1 MDNDLLDI
9 TKLRRWRIWK
19 LKLIDAR
26 LYFVSIFVGL
36 LTGLVAVPYH
46 YLLQQLFNSRKL
58 FFDGHYPWYFHV
70 LFFFTLWGILLC
82 VNWMVKKMP
91 LITGGGIPQTRAVIN
106 GRITYKN
113 PLTQLIAKFTGGILA
128 ISAGLS
134 LGREGPCVQIG
145 SYVGNIISKWGHV
158 LAGERKQLLAAGAG
172 AGLAAAF
179 AAPLASSLLV
189 IESIERFD
197 APKTAITTLLAGV
210 VAGGVASLIFPFN
223 PYSQISA
230 IAPQATFIDQ
240 LKLFLFLAVVI
251 SVFGKIY
258 SMFTLWCKDFFTR
271 LKHPPYMKMLYLL
284 IIAYTISLTEIDLT
298 GGGEQ
303 FLIMQAMHGYHPV
316 LWIAA
321 MMLIH
326 LIFTSL
332 SFSSGLPGGNF
343 IPTLVTGG
351 LFGQIIALLLVKYG
365 FIETESISY
374 IMLISMVG
382 FLVAVV
388 RTPLTGIVLITEITG
403 HLDVFY
409 PSIIVGGLTYYFTEM
424 LQIKPFNVVL
434 YDEMISTP
442 AFRTEGRSSLF
453 VEIMT
458 GAYFDGKEVDHL
470 TLPQRC
476 IIKTIHRDRKDLA
489 PAGQTLIPGDQVEI
503 EIDSQDIEK
512 LYEPLISMA
521 NIYYAHPCQSP
532 RKEMPHQES
541 PGVAHQQNATL
552 SEVILSGNIKSV
564 GVAGHIVE
572 IGTPASQI
580 LGADLQISVHVPENV
595 GYQVLT
601 VAVLIRR
608 GNRVIILAV

>member
-258 SMFTLWCKDFFTR
+258 SMFTLWCKDFF
-271 LKHPPYMKMLYLL
+271 P
-284 IIAYTISLTEIDLT
+284 D
-298 GGGEQ
+298 
-303 FLIMQAMHGYHPV
+303 
-316 LWIAA
+316 
-321 MMLIH
+321 
-326 LIFTSL
+326 
-332 SFSSGLPGGNF
+332 
-343 IPTLVTGG
+343 
-351 LFGQIIALLLVKYG
+351 
-365 FIETESISY
+365 
-374 IMLISMVG
+374 
-382 FLVAVV
+382 
-388 RTPLTGIVLITEITG
+388 
-403 HLDVFY
+403 
-409 PSIIVGGLTYYFTEM
+409 
-424 LQIKPFNVVL
+424 
-434 YDEMISTP
+434 
-442 AFRTEGRSSLF
+442 
-453 VEIMT
+453 
-458 GAYFDGKEVDHL
+458 
-470 TLPQRC
+470 
-476 IIKTIHRDRKDLA
+476 
-489 PAGQTLIPGDQVEI
+489 
-503 EIDSQDIEK
+503 
-512 LYEPLISMA
+512 
-521 NIYYAHPCQSP
+521 
-532 RKEMPHQES
+532 
-541 PGVAHQQNATL
+541 
-552 SEVILSGNIKSV
+552 
-564 GVAGHIVE
+564 
-572 IGTPASQI
+572 
-580 LGADLQISVHVPENV
+580 
-595 GYQVLT
+595 
-601 VAVLIRR
+601 
-608 GNRVIILAV
+608 

>member
-1 MDNDLLDI
+1 MVVVTGNENKVSPMDNDLLDI

-303 FLIMQAMHGYHPV
+303 FLIMQAMHGYHPI

-442 AFRTEGRSSLF
+442 AFRTEGRSTGGAKLGRNGYRLPALGTYLKNRGFLRHKLHSFLWLCPLQNGHTNPDASLYHSFSPLCDRTVNF
-453 VEIMT
+453 V
-458 GAYFDGKEVDHL
+458 
-470 TLPQRC
+470 
-476 IIKTIHRDRKDLA
+476 KTYMIFFSGFVPAPIFHRKKA
-489 PAGQTLIPGDQVEI
+489 KK
-503 EIDSQDIEK
+503 IDC
-512 LYEPLISMA
+512 M
-521 NIYYAHPCQSP
+521 
-532 RKEMPHQES
+532 
-541 PGVAHQQNATL
+541 
-552 SEVILSGNIKSV
+552 
-564 GVAGHIVE
+564 
-572 IGTPASQI
+572 
-580 LGADLQISVHVPENV
+580 
-595 GYQVLT
+595 
-601 VAVLIRR
+601 
-608 GNRVIILAV
+608 

>member
-1 MDNDLLDI
+1 MVQWNEILNLLFTSVVVTGNENKVSPMDNDLLDI

-230 IAPQATFIDQ
+230 MAPQATFIDQ

-521 NIYYAHPCQSP
+521 NIY
-532 RKEMPHQES
+532 
-541 PGVAHQQNATL
+541 
-552 SEVILSGNIKSV
+552 
-564 GVAGHIVE
+564 
-572 IGTPASQI
+572 
-580 LGADLQISVHVPENV
+580 
-595 GYQVLT
+595 
-601 VAVLIRR
+601 
-608 GNRVIILAV
+608 

>member
-1 MDNDLLDI
+1 MVVVTGNENKVSPMDNDLLDI

-223 PYSQISA
+223 PYS
-230 IAPQATFIDQ
+230 
-240 LKLFLFLAVVI
+240 
-251 SVFGKIY
+251 
-258 SMFTLWCKDFFTR
+258 
-271 LKHPPYMKMLYLL
+271 
-284 IIAYTISLTEIDLT
+284 
-298 GGGEQ
+298 
-303 FLIMQAMHGYHPV
+303 
-316 LWIAA
+316 
-321 MMLIH
+321 
-326 LIFTSL
+326 
-332 SFSSGLPGGNF
+332 
-343 IPTLVTGG
+343 
-351 LFGQIIALLLVKYG
+351 
-365 FIETESISY
+365 
-374 IMLISMVG
+374 
-382 FLVAVV
+382 
-388 RTPLTGIVLITEITG
+388 
-403 HLDVFY
+403 
-409 PSIIVGGLTYYFTEM
+409 
-424 LQIKPFNVVL
+424 
-434 YDEMISTP
+434 
-442 AFRTEGRSSLF
+442 
-453 VEIMT
+453 
-458 GAYFDGKEVDHL
+458 
-470 TLPQRC
+470 
-476 IIKTIHRDRKDLA
+476 
-489 PAGQTLIPGDQVEI
+489 
-503 EIDSQDIEK
+503 
-512 LYEPLISMA
+512 
-521 NIYYAHPCQSP
+521 
-532 RKEMPHQES
+532 
-541 PGVAHQQNATL
+541 
-552 SEVILSGNIKSV
+552 
-564 GVAGHIVE
+564 
-572 IGTPASQI
+572 
-580 LGADLQISVHVPENV
+580 
-595 GYQVLT
+595 
-601 VAVLIRR
+601 
-608 GNRVIILAV
+608 